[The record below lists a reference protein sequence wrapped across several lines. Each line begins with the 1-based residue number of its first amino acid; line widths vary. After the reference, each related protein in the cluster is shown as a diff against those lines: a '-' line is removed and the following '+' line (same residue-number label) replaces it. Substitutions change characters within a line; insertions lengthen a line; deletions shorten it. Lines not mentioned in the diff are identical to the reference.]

1 MKDSAPSPRRLQYL
15 RDYRRRKR
23 SIRLWQVCL
32 LAGLFALWELT
43 TRLGLSDGFLT
54 SSPSRMAGTL
64 QSLWHSGD
72 LWRHIGTSCLETVV
86 GFTAGTLLGTAI
98 AVAMWW
104 WEKLARVL
112 DPYLVVLNALPKT
125 ALGPIFIVWMGAG
138 MGAIIVM
145 TLAISLIVTILTMYQ
160 GFMTTDPEKL
170 RLMRSLGARR
180 SQMLWLLVFPANC
193 PTLFNTLKVNVGLSW
208 VGVIMGEFL
217 VSRAGLGYLIVY
229 GSQVF
234 NMDLVMTSVLILALA
249 AVVMYQRGGG
259 GGEKFGIDLGGT
271 VMKKVFACLLA
282 VCMVLPAM
290 AGCSQPQETTAVRL
304 SEVTHSVFYAP
315 QYVAIS
321 QGFFAD
327 EGLTV
332 ELSNGGGADKVMTA
346 VVSGQ
351 ADIGLAGPEAS
362 IYVAQQG
369 KEDPPVIFAQLT
381 RRDGSF
387 LVGRS
392 DGPFRWEN
400 LRGSTIIGGRA
411 GGVPEMTLE
420 YVLRQ
425 HGLTPGEDVTVDT
438 SVQFNMMAGAFTGG
452 GGDYVT
458 LFEPTATEVEQAGK
472 GYILCSIGQESGEI
486 PYTAYFANRSY
497 LTANAGTVQ
506 RFTNAIARAQR
517 WVAEHTDREVAEAI
531 CGQFPDTDLAVLE
544 RVCARHRE
552 IDAWNLTPVM
562 EQAALERLE
571 TVMTTAGQL
580 KQEEWVDFD
589 RLVDNSFAQ
598 KAS

>member
-1 MKDSAPSPRRLQYL
+1 MIQLLHAAFVYQSPDGEVEALRDVSFDVQEGEFCSIVGPSGCGKSTLLSALAGLEPLTGGRVELKGEPVCGPSRKVGFMPQRDQLFEWRSIWSNVTLGLTVRGENTPQRQAHVRELLERYGLADFAQKRPSQLSGGMRQRCALIRTLAAQPKVLLLDEPFSALDYQTRLAVSADIYRIIRQEGKTALLVTHDISEAISLSDRVVVLSHRPAVVKSIHRLTQLQGCRPCSGGITRLSPGISSPSGRSWKCMKDSAPSPRRLQYL

-249 AVVMYQRGGG
+249 AVVMYQ
-259 GGEKFGIDLGGT
+259 L
-271 VMKKVFACLLA
+271 
-282 VCMVLPAM
+282 
-290 AGCSQPQETTAVRL
+290 
-304 SEVTHSVFYAP
+304 
-315 QYVAIS
+315 
-321 QGFFAD
+321 
-327 EGLTV
+327 
-332 ELSNGGGADKVMTA
+332 
-346 VVSGQ
+346 
-351 ADIGLAGPEAS
+351 
-362 IYVAQQG
+362 
-369 KEDPPVIFAQLT
+369 
-381 RRDGSF
+381 
-387 LVGRS
+387 
-392 DGPFRWEN
+392 
-400 LRGSTIIGGRA
+400 
-411 GGVPEMTLE
+411 
-420 YVLRQ
+420 VLRVEKILNRTW
-425 HGLTPGEDVTVDT
+425 G
-438 SVQFNMMAGAFTGG
+438 VQ
-452 GGDYVT
+452 
-458 LFEPTATEVEQAGK
+458 
-472 GYILCSIGQESGEI
+472 S
-486 PYTAYFANRSY
+486 
-497 LTANAGTVQ
+497 
-506 RFTNAIARAQR
+506 
-517 WVAEHTDREVAEAI
+517 
-531 CGQFPDTDLAVLE
+531 
-544 RVCARHRE
+544 
-552 IDAWNLTPVM
+552 
-562 EQAALERLE
+562 
-571 TVMTTAGQL
+571 
-580 KQEEWVDFD
+580 
-589 RLVDNSFAQ
+589 
-598 KAS
+598 